1 MTQKTIPA
9 APAQDTKLLIDHGVT
24 FRMTG
29 VANRLNRSAS
39 AYYRNGFGIGVQEWR
54 IVLVL
59 GKNPELTVGD
69 AALAADLDTASASRA
84 LKSLKDRGCVT
95 LEMTTSRGRATLA
108 RLTAEGREL
117 HAKLMAAGAVRAA
130 KITEGLSPEELTQL
144 YALLGRIKK
153 NADALI
159 LDQTQAGQKP

>member
-1 MTQKTIPA
+1 MTEKTIPA
-9 APAQDTKLLIDHGVT
+9 AQAQDISLLIDHGVT

-54 IVLVL
+54 MVLVL

-69 AALAADLDTASASRA
+69 AAMAADLDTASASRA

-108 RLTAEGREL
+108 RLTDEGRAL
-117 HAKLMAAGAVRAA
+117 HKQLVEAGAVRAA
-130 KITEGLSPEELTQL
+130 KITKGLAPEELTQL
-144 YALLGRIKK
+144 YALLGRIKQ

-159 LDQTQAGQKP
+159 QEQTQAGQKP

>member
-1 MTQKTIPA
+1 MTDKTT
-9 APAQDTKLLIDHGVT
+9 AQPIDFSLLIDHGVT

-39 AYYRNGFGIGVQEWR
+39 AYYRSSFGIGVQEWR
-54 IVLVL
+54 MVLVL
-59 GKNPELTVGD
+59 GKNEELTVGD

-84 LKSLKDRGCVT
+84 LKSLKESGCVT

-108 RLTAEGREL
+108 KLTDEGRAL
-117 HAKLMAAGAVRAA
+117 HEKLAEAGAVRAA
-130 KITEGLSPEELTQL
+130 KITAGLTQDELTQL
-144 YALLGRIKK
+144 YSLLGRIKQ

-159 LDQTQAGQKP
+159 QDQTKAGQKP